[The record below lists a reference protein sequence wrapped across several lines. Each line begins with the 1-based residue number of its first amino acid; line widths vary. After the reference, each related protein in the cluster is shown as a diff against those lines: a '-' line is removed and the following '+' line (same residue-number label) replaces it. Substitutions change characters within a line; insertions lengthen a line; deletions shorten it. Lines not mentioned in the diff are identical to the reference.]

1 MLIRKLQAKIET
13 AIVTDSNVK
22 YKGSITVD
30 EDILDEMG
38 VVPYQECD
46 VNSIDGFRGTTYF
59 LAGPRGSGC
68 VEANGALA
76 SHILKG
82 DVIHINVYCQM
93 SIEAARD
100 HKPIIIESNE

>member
-1 MLIRKLQAKIET
+1 MLVNILQAKIQT
-13 AIVTDSNVK
+13 AIVTASDVR
-22 YKGSITVD
+22 YEGSITVD

-38 VVPYQECD
+38 VVAGQQCD
-46 VNSIDGFRGTTYF
+46 VNCIDGFRGTTYF

-100 HKPIIIESNE
+100 YKYIIIESNK